1 MSQLIQYEVQ
11 RYHTFSL
18 LYCAV
23 YTSCTCVC
31 TSDVQYILAVLV
43 VCTSD
48 VQYILAVLVSVHLM
62 CSIY

>member
-1 MSQLIQYEVQ
+1 MQYILAVLVVCTSDVQ
-11 RYHTFSL
+11 YIP
-18 LYCAV
+18 
-23 YTSCTCVC
+23 TSYTCVC